1 MREGGSLFIIHYS
14 ETTLTSMFQMTD
26 IALIRQKINTLVH
39 ADCQCNT
46 DCGFLN
52 ELWLPGATNN
62 ENNNESIHEVTKKD
76 AGGKWETSNLLGV
89 A

>member
-1 MREGGSLFIIHYS
+1 MREGGSLFVIHYP

-26 IALIRQKINTLVH
+26 IALIQQKSTLVR

-52 ELWLPGATNN
+52 EIWLPGATNN
-62 ENNNESIHEVTKKD
+62 EIMNQSMR
-76 AGGKWETSNLLGV
+76 
-89 A
+89 

>member
-26 IALIRQKINTLVH
+26 IALIRQKSTLVH

-62 ENNNESIHEVTKKD
+62 EIMNQSMR
-76 AGGKWETSNLLGV
+76 
-89 A
+89 